1 MQELTQEGHRAL
13 FDIARRHGVSTDAA
27 LTLLRAVAAG
37 GGTMA
42 QFSHPELGGM
52 GQWTAGGMVMV
63 GDMFNYGLKQ
73 RVDTLCSEL
82 AALLRGPR
90 VFTVPPHA
98 AGIGAGG
105 QWWPAEL
112 GAPAASGSQNDMRY
126 AYFPAS
132 RRLAIQEGGEVRVYD
147 TGDHLISGVSQQ
159 QSGMQPLVFSSQ
171 LGPVRCADLPHVAAT
186 EPTFP
191 VAAAGA
197 PASQS
202 ATDSPRAGVE
212 PIGKLLRAAAAEP
225 PPSIAPVAAPLPQPA
240 IDTPLPRIERPAGFP
255 PPAATETSPPVA
267 QIHARAP
274 QPAADDPLAFIE
286 RLAELHQRG
295 ILSDE
300 EFTTKKTELLRRL

>member
-82 AALLRGPR
+82 AALLRGSR
-90 VFTVPPHA
+90 VFTLPLHA
-98 AGIGAGG
+98 DGIGGG
-105 QWWPAEL
+105 DQWWPAGL
-112 GAPAASGSQNDMRY
+112 GTPAASGAQNDMRY

-132 RRLAIQEGGEVRVYD
+132 RRLTIQESGKVHVYD
-147 TGDHLISGVSQQ
+147 TGEHQIGGVSQQ
-159 QSGMQPLVFSSQ
+159 QSGVQSLVFTSQ
-171 LGPVRCADLPHVAAT
+171 LGPVHVADLPRVAVT
-186 EPTFP
+186 ETSPP
-191 VAAAGA
+191 AALAGA
-197 PASQS
+197 PASQP
-202 ATDSPRAGVE
+202 ATDGPRAGIE
-212 PIGKLLRAAAAEP
+212 TIGELLRAAAAEP
-225 PPSIAPVAAPLPQPA
+225 PPSIAPVEAPPPQPA
-240 IDTPLPRIERPAGFP
+240 IDVPQPRIERPAGLP
-255 PPAATETSPPVA
+255 PPAATETARPVA
-267 QIHARAP
+267 QIPARPP
-274 QPAADDPLAFIE
+274 QPAADDPLALIE

-300 EFTTKKTELLRRL
+300 EFTTKKTELLRRI